1 MTDNLRLKISSLPD
15 SPGCYLMKS
24 GGTVIYVGK
33 AKNLKNR
40 VRQYFHDS
48 QHTPKVQAMVD
59 KVDDFDIVLVDGELE
74 ALILE
79 CNLIK
84 LHKPW
89 YNILLKDDKHYPYI
103 RVDMRKDFPTVDLV
117 RRAEKDGAKYFGPYI
132 GTTVVREMLDVVRMI
147 FPIRTC
153 NRVIHP
159 EKPVRPCVHYEI
171 GQCMGPCAGKVDQ
184 QTYHEMM
191 KKVLE
196 FLGGNDAPVKEEL
209 NQRMREAAMTLN
221 YERAAVYRDRLK
233 AIEQVM
239 QKQKAVVTGGSDQDV
254 LAAIRQGDDAMVQLL
269 IIRGGKMIGSET
281 HVLERAGD
289 EAAEKVLCSFMLQY
303 YAEDNM
309 PPHDI
314 LVSAMPEESE
324 VLSALLS
331 ERSGS
336 RVVISMPKRGEKRQL
351 VELAVKNVGD
361 AAIKREKQLQSSH
374 ARTIGAL
381 EELMNVLGLN
391 VFPAR
396 IEGYD
401 ISNTQ
406 GAQSVGSMVV
416 MKNGKAANRDYRYFR
431 IKTVDGPNDFASIRE
446 VLTRRLR
453 HGLTEREER
462 IAEGLD
468 PEGGKFSEL
477 PDLILI
483 DGGRGQ
489 LNAAMQAMEELGLN
503 IPMFSLA
510 ERVDEIM
517 LPDRQESILLDRH
530 SPALHLIQRLRDE
543 AHRFAIS
550 HHRSLRG
557 AHALKSKLDE
567 IHGVGPVRKRAI
579 LKHFETMEA
588 LMNAS
593 LEEICEVQSVS
604 MQTAQNIYA
613 ALHEEELKAAKK
625 EHLEEE

>member
-1 MTDNLRLKISSLPD
+1 MTDNLRLKISNLPD

-24 GGTVIYVGK
+24 GGEVIYVGK

-48 QHTPKVQAMVD
+48 YHTPKVQAMVD

-103 RVDMRKDFPTVDLV
+103 RVDMRAAFPTVDLV
-117 RRAEKDGAKYFGPYI
+117 RRPEKDGAKYFGPYI
-132 GTTVVREMLDVVRMI
+132 GTTVVREMLDVVRTL

-153 NRVIHP
+153 NRVINP
-159 EKPVRPCVHYEI
+159 DKPVRPCVHYEI
-171 GQCMGPCAGKVDQ
+171 GQCMGPCAGKVDSH
-184 QTYHEMM
+184 TYHEMM

-209 NQRMREAAMTLN
+209 TQRMREAAMTLN

-239 QKQKAVVTGGSDQDV
+239 QKQKAIVTGGGDQDI
-254 LAAIRQGDDAMVQLL
+254 LATIRQGDDAMVQLL

-289 EAAEKVLCSFMLQY
+289 EAAEQVLCSFMLQY
-303 YAEDNM
+303 YAEDNI

-314 LVSAMPEESE
+314 LVGTMPEESE
-324 VLSALLS
+324 ALSALLS
-331 ERSGS
+331 ERRGGK
-336 RVVISMPKRGEKRQL
+336 VAISMPKRGEKRQL
-351 VELAVKNVGD
+351 VELAIKNVGD
-361 AAIKREKQLQSSH
+361 AAVKREKQLQSSH
-374 ARTIGAL
+374 ARTVGAL

-416 MKNGKAANRDYRYFR
+416 MKNGKPANRDYRYFR
-431 IKTVDGPNDFASIRE
+431 IKSVEGPNDFASIRE

-453 HGLTEREER
+453 HGMTEREER
-462 IAEGLD
+462 IAGGLD
-468 PEGGKFSEL
+468 PAGGKFSDL

-489 LNAAMQAMEELGLN
+489 LNAAIEAMEEIGVS
-503 IPMFSLA
+503 IPIFSLA
-510 ERVDEIM
+510 ERVDEII
-517 LPDRQESILLDRH
+517 LPNREESILLDRH

-557 AHALKSKLDE
+557 AHALRSRLDE
-567 IHGVGPVRKRAI
+567 IPGVGPVRKRAI

-593 LEEICEVQSVS
+593 LEEICQVQSVS
-604 MQTAQNIYA
+604 VQTAQSIYD
-613 ALHEEELKAAKK
+613 ALHKT
-625 EHLEEE
+625 EHETEQNENFDE